1 MVRRSGRRPGNQDTK
16 QSILEAAR
24 TVFAEA
30 GFDKASVRAIAA
42 TAQVDPA
49 LIHHYFGTK
58 EKLFLVAMNSPINP
72 AELIPKAMAGPR
84 EQAGERLVALVLS
97 VWDSPAG
104 VAAVALMR
112 SAMSNEWTA
121 RLMREFVV
129 TQVLRRAVAEL
140 NIDEKEAPVR
150 TALVATQIGG
160 LAMIRY
166 VLKVEPIAS
175 SPAEPLVAAIGPA
188 VQRYLTG
195 ELPGVFEI

>member
-1 MVRRSGRRPGNQDTK
+1 LVRRSGRRPGNQDTK

-30 GFDKASVRAIAA
+30 GYDKASVRAIAA

-58 EKLFLVAMNSPINP
+58 EKLFLAAMNSPINP

-160 LAMIRY
+160 LALIRY

>member
-1 MVRRSGRRPGNQDTK
+1 
-16 QSILEAAR
+16 
-24 TVFAEA
+24 
-30 GFDKASVRAIAA
+30 
-42 TAQVDPA
+42 
-49 LIHHYFGTK
+49 
-58 EKLFLVAMNSPINP
+58 MNSPINP
-72 AELIPKAMAGPR
+72 AELIPRAMAGPR

-104 VAAVALMR
+104 AAAVALMR

-140 NIDEKEAPVR
+140 QIDEKEAPVR

-175 SPAEPLVAAIGPA
+175 SPPERLVAAIGPA

>member
-1 MVRRSGRRPGNQDTK
+1 LVRRSGRRPGNQDTK

>member
-16 QSILEAAR
+16 QAILESAR

-30 GFDKASVRAIAA
+30 GYDKASVRAIAA
-42 TAQVDPA
+42 AAQVDPA

-58 EKLFLVAMNSPINP
+58 EKLFLAAMNSPINP
-72 AELIPKAMAGPR
+72 AELIPRAMAGPR

-104 VAAVALMR
+104 AAAVALMR

-129 TQVLRRAVAEL
+129 TQVLRRAVVEL
-140 NIDEKEAPVR
+140 HIDEKEAPVR

-175 SPAEPLVAAIGPA
+175 SPPERLVAAIGPA

>member
-1 MVRRSGRRPGNQDTK
+1 LVRRSGRRPGNQDTK
-16 QSILEAAR
+16 QAILESAR
-24 TVFAEA
+24 TAFAEI
-30 GFDKASVRAIAA
+30 GYDKASIRAIAA
-42 TAQVDPA
+42 AAQVDPA

-58 EKLFLVAMNSPINP
+58 EKLFLAAMNSPINP

-129 TQVLRRAVAEL
+129 TQVLRRAIAEL
-140 NIDEKEAPVR
+140 DIDEKEAPIR

-195 ELPGVFEI
+195 DLPGVFES